1 NKLIEILY
9 NITILQHD
17 ARANLMNTVERL
29 ELRIPLKQQKIKYIK
44 IRSIMTVVISPII
57 GINTFNPKSFKR
69 IV

>member
-1 NKLIEILY
+1 
-9 NITILQHD
+9 
-17 ARANLMNTVERL
+17 MNTVERL